1 MYKNIIDM
9 LNLGI
14 VIIDRNH
21 RIMEWNRWMEIHSGI
36 KKPDIIGT
44 GLFDHYPH
52 LSSPNFTR
60 LFKSVLTFGNIV
72 FLSQKLH
79 NYLFPFRTTGLYSNS
94 FEFMQQSCSMAPA
107 RDETDSINGVI
118 ITVQDVTENVY
129 MERSLTQ
136 MNMQDSLTGI
146 TNRRHLDKRLAEEF
160 MRHRRYGR
168 EMSVVMLDIDNFKN
182 INDTYGHQVGDTVLR
197 TLAAICSEAMRAGD
211 IISRFGGE
219 EFCAILPETDCN
231 RARMFAERLRQD
243 VAAKEILHDEN
254 TVLRIT
260 ISLGIAGLDETVRS
274 PEDLVKNADEAMYNS
289 KQKGKNMVSLH
300 QNCK

>member
-1 MYKNIIDM
+1 VAK
-9 LNLGI
+9 
-14 VIIDRNH
+14 RC
-21 RIMEWNRWMEIHSGI
+21 
-36 KKPDIIGT
+36 
-44 GLFDHYPH
+44 
-52 LSSPNFTR
+52 
-60 LFKSVLTFGNIV
+60 SV
-72 FLSQKLH
+72 
-79 NYLFPFRTTGLYSNS
+79 P
-94 FEFMQQSCSMAPA
+94 
-107 RDETDSINGVI
+107 
-118 ITVQDVTENVY
+118 
-129 MERSLTQ
+129 
-136 MNMQDSLTGI
+136 
-146 TNRRHLDKRLAEEF
+146 
-160 MRHRRYGR
+160 
-168 EMSVVMLDIDNFKN
+168 
-182 INDTYGHQVGDTVLR
+182 
-197 TLAAICSEAMRAGD
+197 AAIVQSDAAGD